1 MRDLFC
7 EEILFNIKNNA
18 CTCMIALNVQFF
30 ISFWNVGF
38 SLHNDFEPLL
48 IVNAHV
54 GIFIQK

>member
-1 MRDLFC
+1 
-7 EEILFNIKNNA
+7 
-18 CTCMIALNVQFF
+18 MIAMNVQFF
-30 ISFWNVGF
+30 ISFWNASL